1 MSSPASRQRQRRRRR
16 AQERVWA
23 TQQRLSEQLAV
34 LAAYN
39 HVAEDLK
46 RRYQEERLSPFSGAH
61 TIVLIDAL
69 RDEVQ
74 TECVKLQED
83 VTASETARKALE
95 PAGLSA

>member
-23 TQQRLSEQLAV
+23 TQTRLSERLAV

-39 HVAEDLK
+39 QVVDDLN
-46 RRYQEERLSPFSGAH
+46 RRYQEERLSPFSGAQ
-61 TIVLIDAL
+61 TIALVTAL

-74 TECVKLQED
+74 SECLKLQED

-95 PAGLSA
+95 PQGLSA